1 MGCSPGGHK
10 ESDVTEAT
18 RHAMPQSLSY
28 VIQNKWNLKIFRE
41 IIKTTVSAA
50 KLIQSDLQQ
59 SNS

>member
-10 ESDVTEAT
+10 ESEVTEAT
-18 RHAMPQSLSY
+18 RHAMLQSLSY
-28 VIQNKWNLKIFRE
+28 VIQNKWNLKIFRD
-41 IIKTTVSAA
+41 IIKSTVSAA